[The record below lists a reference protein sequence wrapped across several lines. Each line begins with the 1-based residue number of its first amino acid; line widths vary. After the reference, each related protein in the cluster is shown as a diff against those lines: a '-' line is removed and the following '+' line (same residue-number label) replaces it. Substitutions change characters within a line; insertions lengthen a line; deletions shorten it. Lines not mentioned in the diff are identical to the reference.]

1 MANLRLQG
9 VLPASV
15 TPFDRKGEV
24 DEPALRKHF
33 RDLLAVEGVTA
44 LVSNADAGEG
54 KSLTLEERKH
64 IIRICVEEVKER
76 VPVIACVNA
85 DSAPKAVE
93 SALEAKVAGASAILL
108 SPPSQRLYLL
118 LPN

>member
-1 MANLRLQG
+1 MATLKLQG

-24 DEPALRKHF
+24 DEPALRRHF
-33 RDLLAVEGVTA
+33 RDLLGVEGVTG
-44 LVSNADAGEG
+44 LVPNADAGEG
-54 KSLTLEERKH
+54 KSLTPEERKH

-76 VPVIACVNA
+76 VPVIACINA

-93 SALEAKVAGASAILL
+93 SALEAKGAGASAILL
-108 SPPSQRLYLL
+108 SPAFSMAYRLAT
-118 LPN
+118 